1 MVNYSFFLLV
11 RTNALC
17 YIIFALRRFYFLSN
31 DDLLEI
37 LSQTRNPHAVQ
48 PHLQKCFDAIA
59 KLEFGTMA
67 PQPGTQDMGASMG
80 GDEASVQVKSND
92 ILAMI
97 SPEGE
102 VVSLAKVSTFFMKFI
117 LSQCR

>member
-1 MVNYSFFLLV
+1 M
-11 RTNALC
+11 
-17 YIIFALRRFYFLSN
+17 SN
-31 DDLLEI
+31 DELLEI

-67 PQPGTQDMGASMG
+67 PQPGDMGASMG
-80 GDEASVQVKSND
+80 GDEASVAVKSND

-102 VVSLAKVSTFFMKFI
+102 VVSLAKVCFLLISFGFY
-117 LSQCR
+117 

>member
-1 MVNYSFFLLV
+1 MMCQCYRKQLHQISSF
-11 RTNALC
+11 
-17 YIIFALRRFYFLSN
+17 RFYFLSN
-31 DDLLEI
+31 DELLEI

-59 KLEFGTMA
+59 KLEFGGVPPTA
-67 PQPGTQDMGASMG
+67 DASN
-80 GDEASVQVKSND
+80 DRPSSASATKSND

-102 VVSLAKVSTFFMKFI
+102 NVSLTKVIISLFFP
-117 LSQCR
+117 LLYGDLVGVS

>member
-1 MVNYSFFLLV
+1 MHYYNVLF
-11 RTNALC
+11 
-17 YIIFALRRFYFLSN
+17 RRFYFLSN
-31 DDLLEI
+31 DELLEI

-59 KLEFGTMA
+59 KLEFGAMPA
-67 PQPGTQDMGASMG
+67 QASS
-80 GDEASVQVKSND
+80 DVSTVNEEAVKVKSND

-102 VVSLAKVSTFFMKFI
+102 KVTLTKVRVAFE
-117 LSQCR
+117 L